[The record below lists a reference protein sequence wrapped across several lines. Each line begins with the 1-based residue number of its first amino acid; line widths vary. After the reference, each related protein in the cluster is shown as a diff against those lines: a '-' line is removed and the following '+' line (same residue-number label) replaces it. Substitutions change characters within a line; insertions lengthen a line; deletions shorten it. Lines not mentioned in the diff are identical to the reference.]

1 VALAGG
7 GYAVWL
13 HPSGGARQL
22 AAVTPGLF
30 ADTLVQITGPGVQVG
45 DRVEVPAQ

>member
-7 GYAVWL
+7 GYGVWIDSGATRHLVAV
-13 HPSGGARQL
+13 S
-22 AAVTPGLF
+22 PGLF
-30 ADTLVQITGPGVQVG
+30 ADTLVEVTAAGLRVG